1 MAGENILYS
10 KGEPLEKR
18 TFTVELTQDTFNRFI
33 EKVYADGTTPSEVL
47 EGFINDLVCGSH
59 TRGSDERM
67 YAEQYYDRCCY
78 GDFDPLTFVRFL
90 LIHYRMDELR
100 DCMERKQDAASEA
113 SAILKEELETVYKGL
128 AFHDLVPLLTDPPPG
143 TPALTEDQ
151 KRLLYTFREEAT
163 ADEFRTFAR
172 VMLRLSQT
180 YSEETL

>member
-100 DCMERKQDAASEA
+100 DCMERKQDAAYELAYYVEHPDEDADGKDSALMREVIQEA
-113 SAILKEELETVYKGL
+113 DDEIKELYQEY
-128 AFHDLVPLLTDPPPG
+128 
-143 TPALTEDQ
+143 TE
-151 KRLLYTFREEAT
+151 T
-163 ADEFRTFAR
+163 ADADAEPFDKAMHGVSVFLEAMKGR
-172 VMLRLSQT
+172 
-180 YSEETL
+180 

>member
-100 DCMERKQDAASEA
+100 DCMERKQDAADDLAYYAEHPDEDADGKDSALMREVIQEA
-113 SAILKEELETVYKGL
+113 DDEIKE
-128 AFHDLVPLLTDPPPG
+128 
-143 TPALTEDQ
+143 
-151 KRLLYTFREEAT
+151 LYQEYIET
-163 ADEFRTFAR
+163 ADADAEPFDKAMHGVSVFLEAMKGR
-172 VMLRLSQT
+172 
-180 YSEETL
+180 